1 MELLFGMPGVGEWL
15 IIGFALLLVFL
26 VPLVALIDILRS
38 NFKGQHDKLIWVIV
52 VLLMSFVGSILYLVI
67 GRKQRV

>member
-1 MELLFGMPGVGEWL
+1 MELLFGMPGGGEWL
-15 IIGFALLLVFL
+15 IIGFVLLLVFL

-38 NFKGQHDKLIWVIV
+38 NFKGQHDKLIWVII
-52 VLLMSFVGSILYLVI
+52 VLLMSFVGSILYFVI